1 MLLGGHDHKYSRFN
15 RMSCY
20 EQPSFC
26 SEVRELHTLEGLFC
40 FLDFRL
46 DLCFEPPDFV
56 FFREKRQKE
65 KKVLATEEE

>member
-1 MLLGGHDHKYSRFN
+1 
-15 RMSCY
+15 MSCY

-26 SEVRELHTLEGLFC
+26 SKGRELHTLEGLFC

-56 FFREKRQKE
+56 FFKGKKEKE
-65 KKVLATEEE
+65 KKVLATEGRMVKTLQDRKA